1 MIITMAWAQRSV
13 LHAHRSLITQMA
25 QTIQE
30 RISIN
35 KLFETHVESLGEKR
49 GRLVGIIGFWTG
61 HFVTTWRS
69 GTAQEW
75 ILLNDALVSLYASSF
90 AELMWKISDQG
101 LAPVILFYATEPV
114 EGRRPKRQA
123 DADMPTADRPDMGP
137 PTLPPD
143 GGGQRGN
150 IEARPKAT
158 PHRDR
163 NMETNPRTTVGE
175 GSQERRGKRR
185 KRMPKR
191 RPRIPPPSR
200 GIKGPGRPDPGRR
213 IQRREAVGT

>member
-101 LAPVILFYATEPV
+101 LAPVILFYATKPV
-114 EGRRPKRQA
+114 EGRRPERQA

-150 IEARPKAT
+150 IEARPNGDPTQGPQHGNQPPNDSRGGQSGKARQTAKEDAKT
-158 PHRDR
+158 PATDPPAVPRDQ
-163 NMETNPRTTVGE
+163 RT
-175 GSQERRGKRR
+175 R
-185 KRMPKR
+185 KT
-191 RPRIPPPSR
+191 RPRKKNTEKR
-200 GIKGPGRPDPGRR
+200 
-213 IQRREAVGT
+213 A